1 MNTEDEEIC
10 AVLVWQWMQI
20 IDLEESDKRMWVHP
34 INRKRDEQNSLK
46 KFVAE
51 LKEDETK
58 FRNFTRLSLGT
69 FNHILSMIE
78 HEIRKCDTNLRKSI
92 TPEERLLVTLRYVD
106 IT

>member
-46 KFVAE
+46 KIVAE

-69 FNHILSMIE
+69 FNHIDNIFVVVILQCI
-78 HEIRKCDTNLRKSI
+78 IIN
-92 TPEERLLVTLRYVD
+92 
-106 IT
+106 